1 MHKKKYKIVYIGAG
15 SFRFTVPCMLNIL
28 DFAKDFYPIEL
39 WFVDIDTQSL
49 ALMTHLAKLMV
60 RYQKKEIK
68 IYSTTDRQKALP
80 DADYVLISI
89 SVGIQESEW
98 YDIFIPLKFGIPQN
112 TGDTVGPGGIFR
124 ALRTIPVIVEII
136 NDIKE
141 LCPNSTVLNY
151 TNPQGTIMLSILQAA
166 PTIQAIGL
174 CHEFFYIGS
183 KKFAR
188 FLKFC
193 GINSN
198 NNKRYKIEY
207 GGLNHFS
214 WITKI
219 EYNGSDIY
227 PYMREKAVFAYKSGK
242 FGRPFNYYLL
252 DRYDY
257 FCYVGDRH
265 IAEFIPQYYNFFNY
279 KENPFGIKLRNVK
292 QLHFFRKLV
301 FNLIEWAIQ
310 SRNHWIIKLIL
321 RPMEGGEK
329 AMLMVKDKERNS
341 PKHHVCNVL
350 NNNIIPSLPENCVIE
365 IPCYFKENKIHA
377 VKIGSLSS
385 KISNLVKLHA
395 QNQQLIVNT
404 AISGK
409 IEDLLKVLLSDP
421 MCKFIQDNEKIE
433 NMMKNMLYYQKK
445 WLPLYSESIPT
456 YDELKDMKFYIEK
469 RELSNFRNAKL
480 EKYYPDEILREF
492 SWPFCNSNNNFL

>member
-1 MHKKKYKIVYIGAG
+1 MGKKKYKIVYIGAG

-28 DFAKDFYPIEL
+28 DFAKDFYPVEL
-39 WFVDIDTQSL
+39 WLIDINFQSL
-49 ALMTHLAKLMV
+49 ALMTQLAKLMV

-68 IYSTTDRQKALP
+68 IYATTDRRKALP

-89 SVGIQESEW
+89 SVGIQNSEW
-98 YDIFIPLKFGIPQN
+98 YDIFVPLKFGIPQN

-124 ALRTIPVIVEII
+124 ALRTIPVIIEII
-136 NDIKE
+136 KDIKE

-151 TNPQGTIMLSILQAA
+151 TNPQGTIMLSIAQAA
-166 PTIQAIGL
+166 PNIQAIGL

-193 GINSN
+193 GIDSD
-198 NNKRYKIEY
+198 NNKKYKIEY

-227 PYMREKAVFAYKSGK
+227 PYMREKAALAYKNGK

-252 DRYDY
+252 NKYDY
-257 FCYVGDRH
+257 FCYVRDRH

-279 KENPFGIKLRNVK
+279 KNKPFGIKLRNVK
-292 QLHFFRKLV
+292 RLHFYRSMV
-301 FNLIEWAIQ
+301 FNIIKWAVE
-310 SRNHWIIKLIL
+310 SRNHWIIKLFL

-329 AMLMVKDKERNS
+329 AMLMVKDKERRKQN
-341 PKHHVCNVL
+341 HHVCNIL
-350 NNNIIPSLPENCVIE
+350 NKNIIPSLPENCVIE
-365 IPCYFKENKIHA
+365 IPCFFKEDKIQPVSIGELPSRINDL
-377 VKIGSLSS
+377 VKI
-385 KISNLVKLHA
+385 HA
-395 QNQQLIVNT
+395 QNQQLIVNS

-409 IEDLLKVLLSDP
+409 VEDLLKVLLSDP
-421 MCKFIQDNEKIE
+421 MCKFIQDDEKIE
-433 NMMKNMLYYQKK
+433 NMMYNMLYYEQK
-445 WLPLYSESIPT
+445 WLPLYLESIPS
-456 YDELKDMKFYIEK
+456 YNQIKSKDFYCEK
-469 RELSNFRNAKL
+469 RELSNFKNAKL
-480 EKYYPDEILREF
+480 EKYYPKELLKQS
-492 SWPFCNSNNNFL
+492 SWPFIQ